1 MLVCGL
7 ENKNTA
13 ALVLGF
19 DGGFLS
25 DGAAQCFAKE
35 IADAL
40 DAARRYD
47 IAGHPLH
54 CAGLDHRRVGSV
66 HINDQLSAMNAH
78 LGAKIFRL
86 CIEEIDAEIL
96 VIFQNAEVPH
106 LLSEMSVCILKIV
119 NTHYVLLWVF

>member
-1 MLVCGL
+1 MSRKAEVEQSFVAERCGRKAAAGNKVLTHCAIARIEHTVLNGDPGAPLLHIDQNDVLVCGL

-40 DAARRYD
+40 GLRLD
-47 IAGHPLH
+47 IAFIDPETNE
-54 CAGLDHRRVGSV
+54 RV
-66 HINDQLSAMNAH
+66 
-78 LGAKIFRL
+78 
-86 CIEEIDAEIL
+86 
-96 VIFQNAEVPH
+96 
-106 LLSEMSVCILKIV
+106 
-119 NTHYVLLWVF
+119 